1 MRDVSASEAVERLLR
16 ALYEGTT
23 SDPPWVRDWG
33 AAGEMEVL
41 AYDTDQVRP
50 VPYQYLL
57 VSLASDAT
65 RDVTRETAEAVQQ
78 AANLLLGLL
87 DRFERAQDDERQGEQ
102 AKLVAL
108 LESPFP
114 VRLPAAWETRDLDAV
129 AIIIRDAGFGGSWDA
144 TLRWLDPPRAEW
156 RPIDAA
162 RARRLRAFEQRH
174 ELDLADVLFG
184 DTAREELKTARD
196 RHVSDPSSLGSANPR
211 TATWLDEIARR

>member
-1 MRDVSASEAVERLLR
+1 MRDVSASEAVEMLLR

-65 RDVTRETAEAVQQ
+65 REVTRETAEAVRQ
-78 AANLLLGLL
+78 AANHLLGLL
-87 DRFERAQDDERQGEQ
+87 DRFERAQDEGPLGKQ
-102 AKLVAL
+102 AKLLAL

-129 AIIIRDAGFGGSWDA
+129 ALIIRDAGFGGSWDA

-162 RARRLRAFEQRH
+162 RARRLRAFEEDH
-174 ELDLADVLFG
+174 ELDLADVLFS
-184 DTAREELKTARD
+184 DSARAELKTARN
-196 RHVSDPSSLGSANPR
+196 RCASDLSGPESAKPR
-211 TATWLDEIARR
+211 TAPWLDEIARR